1 MEKAANWRD
10 YELIDC
16 STGEKLERFGKYR
29 FIRPDPQIIWKTEK
43 NAAWS
48 SFDARYIR
56 SEKGGGR
63 WEFPNLAAREKQVIR
78 YDSPCGE
85 LRFIVKPTDFKHM
98 GIFPEQAANWETIQ
112 GLILGR
118 IGEGD
123 GSGGANG
130 VGGSSVGGSSVG
142 GSVGASGS
150 RGANG
155 GGADGVGGLDG
166 AGGDIDLP
174 NILNLFAYTG
184 GATIAAGAAGARVCH
199 VDAAKGMVSWARE
212 NAWESGL
219 RDAPIRWITDDCVKF
234 VQREIRRG
242 VRYDGIIMDPPSY
255 GRGPS
260 GELWKLEDN
269 LFDMV
274 KLSAELLSDNPLFF
288 MLNSYTTGLS
298 AEVTEYLLRSVLP
311 EMNMSSYV
319 LGLPVKG
326 SENALP
332 CGSTA
337 IATTPES

>member
-1 MEKAANWRD
+1 MEKASNWRE

-16 STGEKLERFGKYR
+16 SAGEKLERFGKYR

-43 NAAWS
+43 NAAWE

-63 WEFPNLAAREKQVIR
+63 WEFPNLAARERQVIR

-98 GIFPEQAANWETIQ
+98 GIFPEQAANWEAIQ
-112 GLILGR
+112 GLIAGRLG
-118 IGEGD
+118 GVS
-123 GSGGANG
+123 GSSGSSGADC
-130 VGGSSVGGSSVG
+130 VSVGGSY
-142 GSVGASGS
+142 
-150 RGANG
+150 
-155 GGADGVGGLDG
+155 
-166 AGGDIDLP
+166 GDIDAP

-184 GATIAAGAAGARVCH
+184 GATIAAAAAGARVCH

-212 NAWESGL
+212 NARESGL
-219 RDAPIRWITDDCVKF
+219 ESAPIRWITDDCAKF

-298 AEVTEYLLRSVLP
+298 AEVMEYLLKSVLP
-311 EMNMSSYV
+311 EMKVSSYV
-319 LGLPVKG
+319 LGLPVKDTD
-326 SENALP
+326 NALP

-337 IATTPES
+337 IAIKN

>member
-1 MEKAANWRD
+1 MEKASNWRD
-10 YELIDC
+10 YELLDC
-16 STGEKLERFGKYR
+16 SAGEKLERFGKFK

-43 NAAWS
+43 GAEWD

-63 WEFPNLAAREKQVIR
+63 WEFVKNAAREKQVIR

-85 LRFIVKPTDFKHM
+85 LRFIIKPTDFKHM
-98 GIFPEQAANWETIQ
+98 GIFPEQAANWETIER
-112 GLILGR
+112 LIMGR
-118 IGEGD
+118 V
-123 GSGGANG
+123 GSGGGAGDVGGANVG
-130 VGGSSVGGSSVG
+130 DINVGGSDVGGSGGSGTHNVG
-142 GSVGASGS
+142 GS
-150 RGANG
+150 G
-155 GGADGVGGLDG
+155 GE
-166 AGGDIDLP
+166 IYTP
-174 NILNLFAYTG
+174 NVLNLFAYTG
-184 GATIAAGAAGARVCH
+184 GATIAAAKAGARVCH

-212 NAWESGL
+212 NARESGL
-219 RDAPIRWITDDCVKF
+219 EDAPIRWITDDCVKF

-260 GELWKLEDN
+260 GELWKLEEN

-288 MLNSYTTGLS
+288 LLNSYTTGLS
-298 AEVTEYLLRSVLP
+298 AEVMEYLLRSVLP
-311 EMNMSSYV
+311 EMNVSSYV

-326 SENALP
+326 SDNALP

-337 IATTPES
+337 IAIKN